1 MSKRAYYRILF
12 SRIRS
17 GRMFLMSR
25 VIALGELLIDF
36 TPLAGRQKIAFEQN
50 AGGAPANVL
59 AAAAKLGIKTSFIGC
74 VGEDAFGRYLRD
86 FLEKC
91 GIGFDHLRTDP
102 CHHTTLAFV
111 QLREDG
117 DRDFSFYRNHG
128 ADKMLSPED
137 ISEEMFE
144 RGDIFHFG
152 SISMTDEPAKSATKK
167 AIGLAKERD
176 CLISYDPN
184 LRPPLWRS
192 LEEAKETM
200 LSVMGEIDLLK
211 VSEEE
216 LQFLTGEE
224 ELETGARKLEKEYG
238 IPLLLVTRGS
248 EGCCFLHKREWA
260 QVEAFRVEAVDTT
273 GAGDSFL
280 GAMLFQLMREGRPIP
295 QLSLEEMRG
304 FVGFANKTA
313 AIVAT
318 RYGSAEIMPSYEEVM
333 AAKI

>member
-1 MSKRAYYRILF
+1 
-12 SRIRS
+12 
-17 GRMFLMSR
+17 MFLMSR

-36 TPLAGRQKIAFEQN
+36 TPLAGRKKIAFEQN

-59 AAAAKLGIKTSFIGC
+59 AAAAKLGISTSFIGC
-74 VGEDAFGRYLRD
+74 VGDDAFGRYLRD
-86 FLEKC
+86 FLLRC
-91 GIGFDHLRTDP
+91 GIDATYLKTDP
-102 CHHTTLAFV
+102 AFHTTLAFV
-111 QLREDG
+111 QLKEDG

-137 ISEEMFE
+137 ISQEVFAE
-144 RGDIFHFG
+144 GDIFHFG
-152 SISMTDEPAKSATKK
+152 SISMTDEPAKSATRK
-167 AIGLAKERD
+167 AIRLAREQG
-176 CLISYDPN
+176 CLLSYDPN

-192 LEEAKETM
+192 LQEAKETM
-200 LSVMGEIDLLK
+200 LSVLGEVDLLK

-224 ELETGARKLEKEYG
+224 SLEKGARKLNQEYE

-248 EGCCFLHKREWA
+248 EGCSFLHKGEW
-260 QVEAFRVEAVDTT
+260 QEVEAFRVEAVDTT

-280 GAMLFQLMREGRPIP
+280 GAMLFRLIRTGSSISE
-295 QLSLEEMRG
+295 LDTKEMYD
-304 FVGFANKTA
+304 FVRFANKTA